1 MKNTELK
8 ALISLL
14 DDPDKDVLASVQ
26 QRILEQGKSVLPEL
40 ESSLSLDDS
49 KIARH
54 RIADLITQ
62 LRDSDAQNE
71 LDEWLANNGKDTL
84 KGMYCTAK
92 FIFPEI
98 NYSAVNQQFTEI
110 LAAVQSQIKDEYSAL
125 EKVKVVNKT
134 LFKKYKF
141 KNNFLLDYDTTGHFI
156 HLVLEQR
163 KINSISLVLLY
174 LCFAERLNIAMKVI
188 TLPNNFILFCDEKFY
203 INPALDGEI
212 FGQQKLMPDMP
223 ETPMKSIASAD
234 VPCSDSVMMLFHLT
248 RALREIYDKED
259 KPALMQQIDAAIQ
272 ALAAQMEI
280 AYP

>member
-1 MKNTELK
+1 
-8 ALISLL
+8 
-14 DDPDKDVLASVQ
+14 
-26 QRILEQGKSVLPEL
+26 L
-40 ESSLSLDDS
+40 ESSLSLDGS

-71 LDEWLANNGKDTL
+71 LDEWLADNGKDTL
-84 KGMYCTAK
+84 KGMYCMAK

-98 NYSAVNQQFTEI
+98 DYGAVNKQFAEI
-110 LAAVQSQIKDEYSAL
+110 LAAVQSQIKDGHSAL
-125 EKVKVVNKT
+125 GKVKIINKT

-141 KNNFLLDYDTTGHFI
+141 KNNFLLNYDTTGHFI
-156 HLVLEQR
+156 HLALEQR
-163 KINSISLVLLY
+163 KINPISLVLLY

-203 INPALDGEI
+203 INPALNGDI

-223 ETPMKSIASAD
+223 ETPMKSIENAD

-248 RALREIYDKED
+248 RALREVYDREN
-259 KPALMQQIDAAIQ
+259 KPALGQQIDVAIQ
-272 ALAAQMEI
+272 ALAEQMGI
-280 AYP
+280 TLP